1 MDVLYSRCCGLDV
14 HKRTVVACVIITGSD
29 GQPHKELRT
38 FGTTTDEVLRMS
50 DWLKANECTH
60 VAMESTG
67 VYWKPIYNLLEGQFE
82 LLVVNA
88 QHMKA
93 IPGRKTDMRDAEW
106 IAELLRHGLLKAS
119 FVPSASQRELRDLT
133 RYRSSLVQERAR
145 IVNRLQKV
153 LEDTNVKLASVAS
166 DITGVSARA
175 MLQAMLAGENDTQVL
190 AGLARG
196 RLREKRAELE
206 KALLG
211 RMKDHH
217 RFMIAELLGHIDYLD
232 EAVDRVS
239 AEIQERVRP
248 FERQIALL
256 DSIPGVNR
264 RTAEVLIAEIGTDMS
279 RFPSAQ
285 HLASWAGM
293 CPGNNQSGGKRRHG
307 KTRKGSRWL
316 HLTLVEAAH
325 GAARSKNTYLSA
337 QYTQLARRRSRKKAE
352 VAVGHSIL
360 IIAYYLLLRDEPYRD
375 LGGNYFDERKR
386 DRVQR
391 RLVSRLERLGYQVT
405 LTPATLAA

>member
-1 MDVLYSRCCGLDV
+1 MG
-14 HKRTVVACVIITGSD
+14 
-29 GQPHKELRT
+29 
-38 FGTTTDEVLRMS
+38 
-50 DWLKANECTH
+50 DWLKASGCTH

-93 IPGRKTDMRDAEW
+93 YPGRKTDMRDAEW
-106 IAELLRHGLLKAS
+106 IADLLRHGLLKAS
-119 FVPSASQRELRDLT
+119 YVPSAPQRELRDLT
-133 RYRSSLVQERAR
+133 RYRISIVQERAR

-153 LEDTNVKLASVAS
+153 LEDANIKLASVAS
-166 DITGVSARA
+166 NVVGVSARA
-175 MLQAMLAGENDTQVL
+175 MLEEMLAGEGDTHVL
-190 AGLARG
+190 ADLARG
-196 RLREKRAELE
+196 RLRQKRAELE
-206 KALLG
+206 KALVG
-211 RMKDHH
+211 RLKAHH
-217 RFMIAELLGHIDYLD
+217 RFMIAELLSHIDYLD
-232 EAVDRVS
+232 EGIERVS
-239 AEIQERVRP
+239 VEIQERMHP
-248 FERQIALL
+248 FEAQIEQL

-264 RTAEVLIAEIGTDMS
+264 RTAEVLLAEIGTDMG

-293 CPGNNQSGGKRRHG
+293 CPGNDESAGKRRSG

-316 HLTLVEAAH
+316 RQALVEAAH
-325 GAARSKNTYLSA
+325 GAARSKDTYLAA
-337 QYTQLARRRSRKKAE
+337 QYGHLVRRRGKKKAE

-360 IIAYYLLLRDEPYRD
+360 VITYYLLSRNERYRE

-405 LTPATLAA
+405 LSPVTLAA